1 MKTMDKEQFLQGL
14 KDDLILWDVVRMF
27 HTRLSDA
34 ILEDLAAL
42 GIESADRELT
52 TRKDCEE
59 VALLIVAQRRNMDE
73 ALYSDCMAELREIK
87 DDMKWLASKT
97 GKRVMAI
104 ERWLVAAR
112 QKAKESFPYNE
123 IVMGRDMMEEPD
135 NLVVGIVAET
145 REECNTIQD
154 TIESWYPPI
163 DPNYKVYIVSE
174 QR

>member
-14 KDDLILWDVVRMF
+14 KDSLILWDVERMF

-34 ILEDLAAL
+34 VLEDLTSL
-42 GIESADRELT
+42 GIESADKDLT
-52 TRKDCEE
+52 TRKGCE
-59 VALLIVAQRRNMDE
+59 VVTQLIESNREKMDA
-73 ALYSDCMAELREIK
+73 ALYSDCKAELREIR

-97 GKRVMAI
+97 GKCVMAI
-104 ERWLVAAR
+104 ERWLVTAR

-123 IVMGRDMMEEPD
+123 IVMGRDMMEKPD

-145 REECNTIQD
+145 REECFTIQD
-154 TIESWYPPI
+154 TIESWYPPVEP
-163 DPNYKVYIVSE
+163 DYKVYIISE

>member
-1 MKTMDKEQFLQGL
+1 MDKEQFLQGL
-14 KDDLILWDVVRMF
+14 KDDLIMWDVGRMF

-34 ILEDLAAL
+34 VLEDLAAL
-42 GIESADRELT
+42 GIESAE
-52 TRKDCEE
+52 
-59 VALLIVAQRRNMDE
+59 DE
-73 ALYSDCMAELREIK
+73 ALYSDCMAELREIR

-163 DPNYKVYIVSE
+163 EPNYKVYIVSE